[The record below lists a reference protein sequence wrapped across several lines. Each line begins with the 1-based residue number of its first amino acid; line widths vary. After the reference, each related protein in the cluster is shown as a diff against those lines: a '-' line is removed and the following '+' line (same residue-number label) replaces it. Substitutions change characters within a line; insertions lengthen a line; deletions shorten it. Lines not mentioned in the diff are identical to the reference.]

1 MVPVGAVL
9 LAAGGSRRLGHPK
22 QLVPYRG
29 KSLLRHSAEVVLA
42 SVCQPLVV
50 VLGAHAP
57 QLRSELSGLDVQV
70 VVNSDWAQGVGS
82 SIRKGIEALD
92 AWEVSG
98 ALVLV
103 CDQPAVTAAHL
114 DRMVETFRGQ
124 QPAAVAS
131 AYGDTHGV
139 PALFDR
145 ALFPELLAL
154 EGDRG
159 AKAVLT
165 RHAERV
171 VQVPLAQGELDI
183 DTPEDRQR
191 LSV

>member
-57 QLRSELSGLDVQV
+57 HLRSELSGLDVRM
-70 VVNSDWAQGVGS
+70 VVNKDWAQGVGS
-82 SIRKGIEALD
+82 SIRKGIEALE

-114 DRMVETFRGQ
+114 DRMVETFREQ

-131 AYGDTHGV
+131 AYGGTHGV
-139 PALFDR
+139 PALFEY

-165 RHAERV
+165 RHTERV
-171 VQVPLAQGELDI
+171 VQVPLEQGELDI
-183 DTPEDRQR
+183 DTPEDREC
-191 LSV
+191 LF